1 MQAHVTPQY
10 YSAPT
15 FNIQKLIGAIALAA
29 AITFSTF
36 AVMDMLISNDEITR
50 LPEIKSTPIT
60 LNYNFDDEPVI
71 TKPKVLPK
79 PKVKPK
85 PEPIPKIVEATPLQN
100 LNPGLYVSR
109 FEGPAIST
117 NISPNLGMDDG
128 SARPIVRVEPK
139 YPASA
144 ARDGKEG
151 WVKLSFSIS
160 TQGTVD
166 NIEVLDSE
174 PRRIFDQAARRAL
187 AKWKYKPNMVQGTPQ
202 PQDGMVVMLDF
213 KLDS

>member
-1 MQAHVTPQY
+1 MQANVTPQY

-50 LPEIKSTPIT
+50 APVLESTPIN
-60 LNYNFDDEPVI
+60 LNHNFDDEPVI
-71 TKPKVLPK
+71 TKPQILPK

-85 PEPIPKIVEATPLQN
+85 PEPIPKIVETISQQN
-100 LNPGLYVSR
+100 LNPGLYVNT
-109 FEGPAIST
+109 FEGPKIST
-117 NISPNLGMDDG
+117 GISPNLGMDDG
-128 SARPIVRVEPK
+128 TARPIVRVEPK
-139 YPASA
+139 YPAAA

-160 TQGTVD
+160 TQGTVA
-166 NIEVLDSE
+166 NIKVVESDPKRV
-174 PRRIFDQAARRAL
+174 FDQAARRAL
-187 AKWKYKPNMVQGTPQ
+187 AKWKYKPNMVQGKPQ